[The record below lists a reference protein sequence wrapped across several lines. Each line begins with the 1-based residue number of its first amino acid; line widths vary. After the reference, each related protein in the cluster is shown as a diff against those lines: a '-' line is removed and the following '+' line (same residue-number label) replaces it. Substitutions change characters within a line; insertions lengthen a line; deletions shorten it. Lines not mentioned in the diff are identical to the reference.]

1 MDVKSWIRRMKTIN
15 NYIPYMGRNVNRF
28 TEEQLVRYCI
38 TPNIPHTWKKDF
50 KLGGGHMLQN
60 TNEAAKRLKIV
71 QDHEKIQEAKRGNR
85 DKKSN
90 NDKKSSNK
98 KKGFKGN
105 KQKHEKKVKKQ
116 MQKTSLGQP

>member
-1 MDVKSWIRRMKTIN
+1 MDVKAWIRRMKTIN

-28 TEEQLVRYCI
+28 AEEELVRYWI

-60 TNEAAKRLKIV
+60 TIEAAKCLKII

-90 NDKKSSNK
+90 NDKKI
-98 KKGFKGN
+98 F
-105 KQKHEKKVKKQ
+105 
-116 MQKTSLGQP
+116 